1 MFVRTQSN
9 GFRTYLL
16 IVENRRVHGNI
27 QQNVLHRLGRLDK
40 LLESG
45 RLDALLASL
54 GRFSEKFA
62 VLGAHLKGDSLR
74 VQTTKIGPPLLF
86 GRLWRQIGIDR
97 LLADLL
103 RDRKF
108 EFAVERA
115 IFLTV
120 LHRLVAPGSDR
131 AAEKWKQDYSI
142 PGAAELS
149 LHHLY
154 RAMAW
159 LGEPLPNEQPTGA
172 GTRVPRTTKDLIEE
186 ELFGRRRDLFSSLD
200 VVFFDTTSIYFEG
213 AGGETLGHYGNS
225 KDHRPDRK
233 QMVVGLV
240 LDNEGDAVC
249 CEMWPGN
256 TTDVKSLAPVVERL
270 QKRFRVGQLCVVA
283 DAGMIS
289 AEAITGVEQRGWS
302 YILGARLRQ
311 SKEVRQKV
319 LSQRG
324 RYEEVH
330 PPRSQSK
337 DPSPLKVKP
346 VEVEGRRYIVCLNP
360 EQAEKDQ
367 RDREA
372 IVAALEEALH
382 RGAKSLVGNKGY
394 RLYLK
399 ARGESFSIDKEKV
412 RREARYDGKWVLRTN
427 TDLSAR
433 EVALKY
439 KQLWMVEEMFRS
451 MKSVLETRPIYHR
464 RDETIR
470 GHVFC
475 SFLALVLRR
484 ELERRLENGGKRLE
498 WADVIRDVDS
508 LQEVELEVDS
518 KRYLLRNETKG
529 TAGRVF
535 QACGVA
541 LPPVLRPC

>member
-1 MFVRTQSN
+1 MFVRTQTNDS
-9 GFRTYLL
+9 RTYLM
-16 IVENRRVHGNI
+16 IVESQRLNGRIR
-27 QQNVLHRLGRLDK
+27 QNVLHRLGRLDK

-54 GRFSEKFA
+54 GRFSEKYA
-62 VLGAHLKGDSLR
+62 VLGRHLKGDSIR

-108 EFAVERA
+108 QFAVERA
-115 IFLTV
+115 VFLTV
-120 LHRLVAPGSDR
+120 LHRLMDPGSDR

-159 LGEPLPNEQPTGA
+159 LGEPLPKTQQSEA
-172 GTRVPRTTKDLIEE
+172 GTRGPRTTKDLIEE
-186 ELFGRRRDLFSSLD
+186 ELFLRRRDLFTSLD

-213 AGGETLGHYGNS
+213 KGGATLGRYGKS
-225 KDHRPDRK
+225 KDHRPDRH

-240 LDNEGDAVC
+240 LDNDGYPVC

-256 TTDVKSLAPVVERL
+256 ATDVKSLVPVVERL
-270 QKRFRVGQLCVVA
+270 KKRFQVGQVCVVA

-311 SKEVRQKV
+311 SKEVREKV
-319 LSQRG
+319 LSHPG
-324 RYEEVH
+324 RYEEVTG
-330 PPRSQSK
+330 PRNHSK
-337 DPSPLKVKP
+337 DPSPLKVKQ
-346 VEVEGRRYIVCLNP
+346 VEVGGRRYVVCLNP
-360 EQAEKDQ
+360 EQVEKDR

-372 IVAALEEALH
+372 IVAALQDALS
-382 RGAKSLVGNKGY
+382 RGDKSLVGNKGY

-399 ARGESFSIDKEKV
+399 APAEGFTIDEEKV

-427 TDLSAR
+427 TDLPAK

-439 KQLWMVEEMFRS
+439 KQLWMVEAMFRS
-451 MKSVLETRPIYHR
+451 MKSVLETRPIHHR

-484 ELERRLENGGKRLE
+484 ELQRRLEENGRRLE
-498 WADVIRDVDS
+498 WADVIRDLDL
-508 LQEVELEVDS
+508 LQEVELEVDG
-518 KRYLLRNETKG
+518 KRYLLRSETKG
-529 TAGRVF
+529 TAGKVF

-541 LPPVLRPC
+541 LPAVLRSC

>member
-1 MFVRTQSN
+1 
-9 GFRTYLL
+9 
-16 IVENRRVHGNI
+16 
-27 QQNVLHRLGRLDK
+27 
-40 LLESG
+40 
-45 RLDALLASL
+45 
-54 GRFSEKFA
+54 
-62 VLGAHLKGDSLR
+62 
-74 VQTTKIGPPLLF
+74 
-86 GRLWRQIGIDR
+86 
-97 LLADLL
+97 
-103 RDRKF
+103 
-108 EFAVERA
+108 
-115 IFLTV
+115 
-120 LHRLVAPGSDR
+120 
-131 AAEKWKQDYSI
+131 
-142 PGAAELS
+142 
-149 LHHLY
+149 
-154 RAMAW
+154 
-159 LGEPLPNEQPTGA
+159 
-172 GTRVPRTTKDLIEE
+172 
-186 ELFGRRRDLFSSLD
+186 
-200 VVFFDTTSIYFEG
+200 
-213 AGGETLGHYGNS
+213 
-225 KDHRPDRK
+225 
-233 QMVVGLV
+233 
-240 LDNEGDAVC
+240 
-249 CEMWPGN
+249 
-256 TTDVKSLAPVVERL
+256 
-270 QKRFRVGQLCVVA
+270 VVA

-541 LPPVLRPC
+541 LPPVLRPG

>member
-1 MFVRTQSN
+1 MFVRTQTN
-9 GFRTYLL
+9 GSRTYLL
-16 IVENRRVHGNI
+16 IVENRRVNGDI
-27 QQNVLHRLGRLDK
+27 KQDILHRLGRLDK

-54 GRFSEKFA
+54 GRFSEKYA
-62 VLGAHLKGDSLR
+62 VLGAHLKGDSIS

-86 GRLWRQIGIDR
+86 DRLWRQLGLDR

-108 EFAVERA
+108 QFAVERA

-131 AAEKWKQDYSI
+131 AADKWKQDYSI
-142 PGAAELS
+142 AGADDLS

-159 LGEPLPNEQPTGA
+159 LGEPLPKTQQSEA
-172 GTRVPRTTKDLIEE
+172 GTRGPRTTKDLIEE
-186 ELFGRRRDLFSSLD
+186 ELFLRRRDLFTTLD

-213 AGGETLGHYGNS
+213 EGGETLGHYGKS

-240 LDNEGDAVC
+240 LDNEGHPVC
-249 CEMWPGN
+249 SEMWPGN
-256 TTDVKSLAPVVERL
+256 ATDVKSLTPVVERL
-270 QKRFRVGQLCVVA
+270 QKRFQVGQVCVVA

-289 AEAITGVEQRGWS
+289 AETITGIEQRGWS
-302 YILGARLRQ
+302 YILGTRLRV
-311 SKEVRQKV
+311 SKEVRETV
-319 LSQRG
+319 LSHRG

-330 PPRSQSK
+330 PPRKQSK
-337 DPSPLKVKP
+337 DPSPLQVKP
-346 VEVEGRRYIVCLNP
+346 VTVDGRRYVVCLNL
-360 EQAEKDQ
+360 EQAEKDR
-367 RDREA
+367 RDRAA
-372 IVAALEEALH
+372 IVAALEQALE
-382 RGAKSLVGNKGY
+382 RGEKSLVGNKGY

-399 ARGESFSIDKEKV
+399 APGESFTIDEEKV

-427 TDLSAR
+427 TDLPAAG
-433 EVALKY
+433 VALKY

-451 MKSVLETRPIYHR
+451 MKSVLETRPIHHR

-484 ELERRLENGGKRLE
+484 ELERRLDEHGKRLE
-498 WADVIRDVDS
+498 WADVIRDLDQ
-508 LQEVELEVDS
+508 LQEVELEVDG
-518 KRYLLRNETKG
+518 KRYLLRSETKG
-529 TAGRVF
+529 TAGKVF
-535 QACGVA
+535 QACGVG
-541 LPPVLRPC
+541 LPAVLRPC

>member
-1 MFVRTQSN
+1 MFVRTQTN
-9 GFRTYLL
+9 GSRTYLL
-16 IVENRRVHGNI
+16 IVENRRVNGDVKQDI
-27 QQNVLHRLGRLDK
+27 LHRLGRLDK

-54 GRFSEKFA
+54 GRFSQKYA
-62 VLGAHLKGDSLR
+62 VLGAHLKGDSIR

-86 GRLWRQIGIDR
+86 GRLWRQLGIDR

-108 EFAVERA
+108 QFAVERA
-115 IFLTV
+115 VFLTV
-120 LHRLVAPGSDR
+120 LHRLVDPGSDR
-131 AAEKWKQDYSI
+131 AAEKWKQDYCI
-142 PGAAELS
+142 PGADKLS

-159 LGEPLPNEQPTGA
+159 LGEPLPKKQQSTA
-172 GTRVPRTTKDLIEE
+172 VTRGPRTTKDLIEE
-186 ELFGRRRDLFSSLD
+186 ELFGRRRDLFTTLD

-213 AGGETLGHYGNS
+213 DGGETLGRYGKS

-240 LDNEGDAVC
+240 LDNDGYPIC

-256 TTDVKSLAPVVERL
+256 ATDVKSLAPVVERL
-270 QKRFRVGQLCVVA
+270 KKRFQVGQICVVA

-289 AEAITGVEQRGWS
+289 AEAIRGVEQRGWS
-302 YILGARLRQ
+302 YILGARLRV
-311 SKEVRQKV
+311 SKEVREKV
-319 LSQRG
+319 LSHRG

-346 VEVEGRRYIVCLNP
+346 VEVEGRRYVVCLNL

-367 RDREA
+367 RDRGA
-372 IVAALEEALH
+372 IVAALEDALK
-382 RGAKSLVGNKGY
+382 RGDKSLVGNKGY

-399 ARGESFSIDKEKV
+399 APAEGFTIDEEKV

-439 KQLWMVEEMFRS
+439 KQLWMVEAMFRS

-484 ELERRLENGGKRLE
+484 ELERRLADHGRQLE
-498 WADVIRDVDS
+498 WADVIRDLDS

-518 KRYLLRNETKG
+518 KRYLLRSETQG
-529 TAGRVF
+529 TAGKVF

-541 LPPVLRPC
+541 LPAVLRPC

>member
-1 MFVRTQSN
+1 MFVRTQTN
-9 GFRTYLL
+9 GSRTYLL
-16 IVENRRVHGNI
+16 VVENRRINGRI
-27 QQNVLHRLGRLDK
+27 QQQVLHRLGRLDK

-54 GRFSEKFA
+54 GRFSQKYA
-62 VLGAHLKGDSLR
+62 VLGAHLNGDSLS
-74 VQTTKIGPPLLF
+74 VSTTKIGPPLLF
-86 GRLWRQIGIDR
+86 ERLWRQIGLDR
-97 LLADLL
+97 LLVDLL

-142 PGAAELS
+142 AGADELA

-159 LGEPLPNEQPTGA
+159 LGEPLPKEQQTEAGA
-172 GTRVPRTTKDLIEE
+172 RGPRTTKDLIEE
-186 ELFGRRRDLFSSLD
+186 ELFGRRRDLFTSLD

-213 AGGETLGHYGNS
+213 EGGETLGRYGKS

-240 LDNEGDAVC
+240 LDNDGYPIC

-256 TTDVKSLAPVVERL
+256 ATDVKSLAPVVERL
-270 QKRFRVGQLCVVA
+270 KKRFQVGQICVVA

-289 AEAITGVEQRGWS
+289 AEAIRGVEQRGWS
-302 YILGARLRQ
+302 YILGARLRV
-311 SKEVRQKV
+311 SKEVREKV
-319 LSQRG
+319 LSHRG

-346 VEVEGRRYIVCLNP
+346 VEVEGRRYVVCLNL

-367 RDREA
+367 RDRGA
-372 IVAALEEALH
+372 IVAALEDALN
-382 RGAKSLVGNKGY
+382 RGDKSLVGNKGY

-399 ARGESFSIDKEKV
+399 APAEGFTIDEEKV

-427 TDLSAR
+427 TDLSAS

-439 KQLWMVEEMFRS
+439 KQLWMVEAMFRS

-484 ELERRLENGGKRLE
+484 ELERRLADHGRQLE
-498 WADVIRDVDS
+498 WADVIRDLDS

-518 KRYLLRNETKG
+518 KRYLLRSETQG
-529 TAGRVF
+529 TAGKVF

-541 LPPVLRPC
+541 LP

>member
-1 MFVRTQSN
+1 MFVRTQTN
-9 GFRTYLL
+9 GSRTYLL
-16 IVENRRVHGNI
+16 VVENQRVNGRI
-27 QQNVLHRLGRLDK
+27 QQKVLHRLGRLDK

-54 GRFSEKFA
+54 GRFSEKYA
-62 VLGAHLKGDSLR
+62 VLGAHLNGDSLSVR
-74 VQTTKIGPPLLF
+74 TTKIGPPLLF
-86 GRLWRQIGIDR
+86 DRLWRQIGLDR

-131 AAEKWKQDYSI
+131 AAEKWKQDYAI
-142 PGAAELS
+142 AGAAELS

-154 RAMAW
+154 RTMAW
-159 LGEPLPNEQPTGA
+159 LGEPLPNSQPSEAGA
-172 GTRVPRTTKDLIEE
+172 RGPRTVKDLIEE
-186 ELFGRRRDLFSSLD
+186 ELFLRRRDLFTSLD

-213 AGGETLGHYGNS
+213 EGGETLGRYGKS

-240 LDNEGDAVC
+240 LDNDGDPVC

-256 TTDVKSLAPVVERL
+256 ATDVKSLTPVVERL
-270 QKRFRVGQLCVVA
+270 QQRFQVGRVCVVS

-289 AEAITGVEQRGWS
+289 AETIAGVEERGWS
-302 YILGARLRQ
+302 YILGTRLRA
-311 SKEVRQKV
+311 SKEVREKV
-319 LSQRG
+319 LSHRG
-324 RYEEVH
+324 RYQEVH
-330 PPRSQSK
+330 PLRNQSK
-337 DPSPLKVKP
+337 DPSPLQVKQ
-346 VEVEGRRYIVCLNP
+346 VKLEDRRYIVCLNL
-360 EQAEKDQ
+360 EQAEKDR

-372 IVAALEEALH
+372 IVAALENALQ
-382 RGAKSLVGNKGY
+382 RGDKSLIGNKGY
-394 RLYLK
+394 RTYLK
-399 ARGESFSIDKEKV
+399 APDESFTIDEEKV
-412 RREARYDGKWVLRTN
+412 RKEARYDGKWVLRTN
-427 TDLSAR
+427 TDLTAA

-439 KQLWMVEEMFRS
+439 KQLWMVEAMFRS

-464 RDETIR
+464 CDETIR

-484 ELERRLENGGKRLE
+484 ELERRLEEHDRRFE
-498 WADVIRDVDS
+498 WADVIRDLDR
-508 LQEVELEVDS
+508 LQEVELEVEG
-518 KRYLLRNETKG
+518 KRYLLRSTTQG
-529 TAGRVF
+529 TAGNVF
-535 QACGVA
+535 QACGVG
-541 LPPVLRPC
+541 LPPVFRTC